1 MDSLCDSLDLDTQV
15 RVITFAV
22 QVLLI
27 CQVISLIS
35 NLFKN
40 AGTIRKVLRPIQ
52 DLAAAASR
60 LGNVPNMSPEEL
72 QKLAARLG
80 EIDDAH
86 LDARLPWT
94 VPRRS

>member
-1 MDSLCDSLDLDTQV
+1 MELIKDGQPYAISLDLDTQV

-60 LGNVPNMSPEEL
+60 LGNVPNMSPEEMCIRDRPSSVWRRT
-72 QKLAARLG
+72 AETDG
-80 EIDDAH
+80 E
-86 LDARLPWT
+86 
-94 VPRRS
+94 